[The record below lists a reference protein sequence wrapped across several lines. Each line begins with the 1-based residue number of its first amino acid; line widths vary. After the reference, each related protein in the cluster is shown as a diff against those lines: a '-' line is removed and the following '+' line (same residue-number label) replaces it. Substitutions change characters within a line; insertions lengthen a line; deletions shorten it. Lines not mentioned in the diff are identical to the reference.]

1 MPPEIRPHPMVL
13 EAQQAYQAALIR
25 AGASGVPG
33 HRQPS
38 GMSRRLARGMNN
50 ALESLGGRVPPE
62 RALQLVA
69 LTIPLRMPGAAET
82 LRFEPSP
89 TVVDLC
95 R

>member
-1 MPPEIRPHPMVL
+1 
-13 EAQQAYQAALIR
+13 
-25 AGASGVPG
+25 
-33 HRQPS
+33 
-38 GMSRRLARGMNN
+38 MNN